1 MDILKGLTLINNRP
15 IKSIKQKSRKGNN
28 QILNLLAIKPMTR
41 KELISKGMVAATID
55 NAIAFLYKNELIMKK
70 LHDPVDTRK
79 GVTYTL
85 IKE

>member
-1 MDILKGLTLINNRP
+1 MDILTGLTLINNRP

-55 NAIAFLYKNELIMKK
+55 NAIAFLYKDGLIMKK